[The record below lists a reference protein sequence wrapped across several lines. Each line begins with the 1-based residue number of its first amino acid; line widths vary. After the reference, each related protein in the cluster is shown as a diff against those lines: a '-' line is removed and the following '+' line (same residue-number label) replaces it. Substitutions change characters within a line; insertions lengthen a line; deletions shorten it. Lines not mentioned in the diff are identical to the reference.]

1 MDAGVCI
8 FWVMA
13 RHAGSSSHKTTTVPQ
28 GTATDE
34 AALLTT
40 GQAARLCSVTPDTIL
55 KWIKRGRLRGV
66 RTAGGHYR
74 IERRELEPL
83 VVCPRPAESPSEQL
97 PECYSHNVHCW
108 EYLSDRGEIR
118 DECRQC
124 VVYRVRAARCFL
136 MADIE
141 ADVGH
146 ALKFCQGSCED
157 CAYYRRVKGLATNV
171 LVVSCDDAMI
181 DRIESEKDESVTLR
195 FARCAYQASTIV
207 EGFRAELVVVDR
219 ELVAGEESRLLQCLS
234 RDPRLPGVRIVLAVR
249 RGTADVVGDQVGRD
263 VVWRVIEKPFGL
275 REITAAPAGT
285 DLLSR
290 RDRYGESRV

>member
-1 MDAGVCI
+1 MRQGA
-8 FWVMA
+8 A
-13 RHAGSSSHKTTTVPQ
+13 RSSHKTN
-28 GTATDE
+28 TATERASTVE

-40 GQAARLCSVTPDTIL
+40 GQAAKLCSVTPDTIL
-55 KWIKRGRLRGV
+55 KWIKKGRLRGV

-83 VVCPRPAESPSEQL
+83 VVSPRPSASPSQQL
-97 PECYSHNVHCW
+97 PACYSQNVHCW

-136 MADIE
+136 MAEME

-157 CAYYRRVKGLATNV
+157 CAYYRRVKSLAANV
-171 LVVSCDDAMI
+171 LVVSRDDALI
-181 DRIESEKDESVTLR
+181 DAIEREQDGSITLR
-195 FARCAYQASTIV
+195 FARSAYEASMIV
-207 EGFRAELVVVDR
+207 QGFRAELVVVDQD
-219 ELVAGEESRLLQCLS
+219 LVAAEGGRLLECLS
-234 RDPRLPGVRIVLAVR
+234 GDPRLPAVKIVLAVP
-249 RGTADVVGDQVGRD
+249 RGPAGVVGDQAMRD
-263 VVWRVIEKPFGL
+263 AVWHVVEKPFEL
-275 REITAAPAGT
+275 RQITAAMAGT

-290 RDRYGESRV
+290 RSNDG

>member
-1 MDAGVCI
+1 MGK
-8 FWVMA
+8 
-13 RHAGSSSHKTTTVPQ
+13 SHKTKREAQ
-28 GTATDE
+28 GACTDE

-55 KWIKRGRLRGV
+55 KWIKKGRLRGV

-83 VVCPRPAESPSEQL
+83 VVRPRPADSTSEQL

-108 EYLSDRGEIR
+108 EYLSDRGDIR
-118 DECRQC
+118 DECREC

-136 MADIE
+136 MADME

-171 LVVSCDDAMI
+171 LVVSSDDALI
-181 DRIESEKDESVTLR
+181 ERIESEKDDSVTLR

-207 EGFRAELVVVDR
+207 EGFRAELVIVDR
-219 ELVAGEESRLLQCLS
+219 ELVASEESRLLQCLS
-234 RDPRLPGVRIVLAVR
+234 RDPRLPGVKIVLAVR
-249 RGTADVVGDQVGRD
+249 SGKADVAGVDIGQD

-275 REITAAPAGT
+275 REIAAAPVGT

-290 RDRYGESRV
+290 SDRYGTSRV